1 MAATV
6 TVQDA
11 IDQIGYG
18 PFQRRLLYVCGVTWA
33 ADAAEILFIGFA
45 LPSISDEFALTSLT
59 SGLLAT
65 VTFAGMLVG
74 AWLWGPLSDKIGRRL
89 GFQLTVGIFA
99 VFGLL
104 SALAPNITWLIIFR
118 GLTGFGLGGAL
129 PLDFSLYAE
138 FLPTRNRG
146 RNLVLL
152 ESFWA
157 LGTIIAAGLAW
168 MLVPT
173 VGWRPLLASS
183 AFAALLVL
191 WIRAR
196 IPESPRY
203 LAVSGRPQ
211 EAQRVIAKVARY
223 NERPVPSQSI
233 SPPAKQEQATVAS
246 LFGPQFRRS
255 TIMLWSAW
263 FCISLAYYGLFV
275 WLPTVFVQQGFD
287 VLQTYGYTFLL
298 ALAQVPG
305 YFSAAW
311 LVERWGRKP
320 TLVSY
325 LGISGLATFLFALAP
340 STGLLLTGGA
350 LMSFFSLGAWGALYA
365 YTPEMYPT
373 VIRGTGFGYASGMTR
388 IAGVIA
394 PTLGAFLLPLSLVAP
409 LTVYAVAFIVGGL
422 VVWSLGI
429 ETRDQPLSDTME
441 AAAFRA

>member
-1 MAATV
+1 MR
-6 TVQDA
+6 
-11 IDQIGYG
+11 G
-18 PFQRRLLYVCGVTWA
+18 
-33 ADAAEILFIGFA
+33 
-45 LPSISDEFALTSLT
+45 
-59 SGLLAT
+59 
-65 VTFAGMLVG
+65 
-74 AWLWGPLSDKIGRRL
+74 LWGPLSDRIGRRL
-89 GFQLTVGIFA
+89 GFQLTVAIFA

-104 SALAPNITWLIIFR
+104 SALAPNITWLIILR
-118 GLTGFGLGGAL
+118 GVTGFGLGGAL

-138 FLPTRNRG
+138 YLPTRNRG

-168 MLVPT
+168 VLVPT

-183 AFAALLVL
+183 GFAALLVL

-196 IPESPRY
+196 VPESPRY
-203 LAVSGRPQ
+203 LSVSGRPQ
-211 EAQRVIAKVARY
+211 EAQRVIAEVAEY
-223 NERPVPSQSI
+223 NGRPVPSRSI
-233 SPPAKQEQATVAS
+233 SAAATGEQATVAS
-246 LFGPQFRRS
+246 LFRPQFRRS

-275 WLPTVFVQQGFD
+275 WLPTVFVRQGFD
-287 VLQTYGYTFLL
+287 FLQTYGYTFLL

-340 STGLLLTGGA
+340 STALLVTGGA

-388 IAGVIA
+388 IAGALA
-394 PTLGAFLLPLSLVAP
+394 PTLGGFLLPLSLVAP
-409 LTVYAVAFIVGGL
+409 LSVYAVAFIVGGL
-422 VVWSLGI
+422 VVWTLGV

-441 AAAFRA
+441 AAGSRA